1 MKLLSVPLA
10 RIVWSF
16 DVSEINPRGKNIFSD
31 LVPTLIEAYGF
42 KKYPEEGG
50 DFSKG
55 MVFGLGT
62 FTNHNNDEV
71 QVGLTVWSDGIAAD
85 TYSNT
90 NDSDEF
96 MEGLIEILPQE
107 GYVFERVMIQRKA
120 YNSHVIVRCEKH
132 LSSLNPRL
140 DEFSKKL
147 SAAINPRL
155 MFEPAG
161 IEFWP
166 NQEAKVANFSFQR
179 KTGADF
185 SDNRYWSQAALRTD
199 KHLEL
204 LQDLENILSKEDVS
218 ITSEDSP
225 QYGRT
230 RRIQAN
236 PALTGRHPVRP
247 SD

>member
-10 RIVWSF
+10 RIVWSL

-31 LVPTLIEAYGF
+31 LVPTLIDAYGF
-42 KKYPEEGG
+42 KKCPEEGG

-55 MVFGLGT
+55 MIFGQGT
-62 FTNHNNDEV
+62 FTNHNSDEV
-71 QVGLTVWSDGIAAD
+71 QVGLTLWSDGIAAD

-96 MEGLIEILPQE
+96 LNGLIEILPQE
-107 GYVFERVMIQRKA
+107 GYVFEPAMIQRKA

-132 LSSLNPRL
+132 LSSLNPCL
-140 DEFSKKL
+140 DEFSRKL
-147 SAAINPRL
+147 SAAINPKVV
-155 MFEPAG
+155 FEPAA

-166 NQEAKVANFSFQR
+166 NQESKVANFSFQR

-185 SDNRYWSQAALRTD
+185 SDNRYWSQSALPTD

-204 LQDLENILSKEDVS
+204 LQDLEDILSKGDAP
-218 ITSEDSP
+218 IASEVP
-225 QYGRT
+225 QYRQGT

-236 PALTGRHPVRP
+236 QAERHPVRP
-247 SD
+247 ND